1 MTYCVALQGQSFF
14 EIYQARKNHGSRE
27 WCSKLVKGS
36 SLFVGLAVHFLLNH
50 HHRIGYVNNAMIC
63 AMVKA
68 RGFLTCAPGVGDDG
82 KPGKED
88 ARTWTRRGT
97 CSCFDDSFHVTRE
110 REREN
115 LTQSMLLM

>member
-1 MTYCVALQGQSFF
+1 MEVENGDQNLDL
-14 EIYQARKNHGSRE
+14 R
-27 WCSKLVKGS
+27 S

-50 HHRIGYVNNAMIC
+50 HHHIGYVNNATTC

-88 ARTWTRRGT
+88 ARKWTRRGT
-97 CSCFDDSFHVTRE
+97 CSCFDDSFHVTK
-110 REREN
+110 N
-115 LTQSMLLM
+115 II